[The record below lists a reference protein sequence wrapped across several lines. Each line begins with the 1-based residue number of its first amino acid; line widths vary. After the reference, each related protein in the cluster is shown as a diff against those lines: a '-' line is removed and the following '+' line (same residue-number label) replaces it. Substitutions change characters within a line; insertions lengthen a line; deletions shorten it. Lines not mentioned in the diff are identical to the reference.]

1 MRQDRIER
9 IARNESTFRAT
20 NETLNGGLR
29 QIEREPGELAGFVC
43 ECGDLGCTTLV
54 RVDLEAY
61 EAVRADARR
70 FLIAPGHE
78 AGEAE
83 DVVERQAE
91 YWVVHKRE
99 SARDVVEA
107 SDPRRGA

>member
-20 NETLNGGLR
+20 NETLN
-29 QIEREPGELAGFVC
+29 
-43 ECGDLGCTTLV
+43 LGCTTLV